1 MARTV
6 DQQAHQQRRQEIAEA
21 VWRVIQRDGLENASV
36 RKVATEAGLSMGSLR
51 HYFSTQSE
59 LLAFS
64 LGMVGEG
71 MMDRIRQLDLAAD
84 PLDRAA
90 QILLTGLLPT
100 GPRQR
105 AVTTVW
111 LAFLGRVLTEPAL
124 RTSSD
129 ELYDSTAELVT
140 WVMRELAA
148 SGRLRDG
155 IDLESETERLYIFV
169 DGLTVQSL
177 IRPEKIPPQRVREL
191 LRQYLDQLCR

>member
-6 DQQAHQQRRQEIAEA
+6 DQQAHQQRRQTIAEA
-21 VWRVIQRDGLENASV
+21 VWRVIQRDGLEHASV
-36 RKVATEAGLSMGSLR
+36 RKVATEAGVSMGSLR

-71 MMDRIRQLDLAAD
+71 MMDRIRELDLAED
-84 PLDRAA
+84 PCERAA

-100 GPRQR
+100 GPHQR

-124 RTSSD
+124 RQSSD
-129 ELYDSTAELVT
+129 ELYDGTAELIT
-140 WVMRELAA
+140 WVVGELAA
-148 SGRLRDG
+148 SGRLRDDL
-155 IDLESETERLYIFV
+155 DLEWETERLYIFV

-177 IRPEKIPPQRVREL
+177 IRPEKIPPERVREL
-191 LRQYLDQLCR
+191 LRHHLEELCR

>member
-36 RKVATEAGLSMGSLR
+36 RKVATEAGVSMGSLR

-105 AVTTVW
+105 AVTKVW

-124 RTSSD
+124 RRSSD

-140 WVMRELAA
+140 WIMRELAA

-155 IDLESETERLYIFV
+155 IDLESETDRLYVFV

-177 IRPEKIPPQRVREL
+177 IRPEKVPPERVQEL